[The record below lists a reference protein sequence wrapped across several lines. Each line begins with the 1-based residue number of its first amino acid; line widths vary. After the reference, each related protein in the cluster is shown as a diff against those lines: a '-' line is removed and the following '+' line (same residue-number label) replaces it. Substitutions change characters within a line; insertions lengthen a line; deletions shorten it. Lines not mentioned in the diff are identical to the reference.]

1 MTQNPWENADALL
14 MCVRLRRKG
23 IILPDVDALFAEV
36 LKSIILMA
44 TRLLIIDDPRF
55 ASKRDFLFD
64 YETQT
69 DVLLQVLTKLNKA
82 KLRSSKSFVNWIVKA
97 SQNALRNI
105 VRDSTRLKR
114 TGTLLGEGDVDLDFI
129 GYCRDFYGNIYKRE
143 DGHKVSNINW
153 EE

>member
-1 MTQNPWENADALL
+1 MTQNPWDNADALL

-23 IILPDVDALFAEV
+23 VILPDVDTLFAEV
-36 LKSIILMA
+36 LKDIILMA

-64 YETQT
+64 YETQA

-82 KLRSSKSFVNWIVKA
+82 KLRTSKSFVNWIVKA
-97 SQNALRNI
+97 AQNALRNI

-114 TGTLLGEGDVDLDFI
+114 TGTLLGEGDVDLDFV
-129 GYCRDFYGNIYKRE
+129 GYCRDFYGNIYKRD

-153 EE
+153 ED

>member
-1 MTQNPWENADALL
+1 MNNPWDNADALL

-114 TGTLLGEGDVDLDFI
+114 TGTLLGDGDVDLDFI
-129 GYCRDFYGNIYKRE
+129 GYCRDFYGNIYKRD

-153 EE
+153 EGF